1 MRDWTKALRP
11 AAFRGVPFRVDAEAA
26 EGARRLSI
34 SPIAYAETSVIEDMG
49 REPRIVS
56 LSAYVVGDTADAAAL
71 ALSGALDAKGA
82 ALLALPMLRPMR
94 ARVQAWRLARERSR
108 GGYVAFEITFIEEGL
123 SAVPFGPVP
132 GAGPIADIMSAGAA
146 IIGTALVAAMRG
158 ASPSRESG
166 STRAAERA
174 ATRMAEIGPLPTG
187 GDTVAPSTAA
197 ATEALAEAA
206 GSIAAD
212 PIGFAATLV
221 IGWRRVALDSNP
233 LALFS
238 ALPAELAAPGEGAA
252 GLAERAAM
260 VGALSIAA
268 MRRTYAA
275 RQDASRA
282 REALRLAADD
292 TLAAVG
298 DLGAEAFHWTAAI
311 TGEAARSL
319 SRTAANRAPLARV
332 ETPISLSSIRAAFVL
347 YGDPNRAGEIVER
360 NRVATPAFLPVAFEA
375 LTE

>member
-1 MRDWTKALRP
+1 MRDWTKALRA
-11 AAFRGVPFRVDAEAA
+11 AAFRGVPFRVDVENA

-34 SPIAYAETSVIEDMG
+34 SPVAYAETSVIEDMG

-71 ALSGALDAKGA
+71 TLSRALDAKGA
-82 ALLALPMLRPMR
+82 ALLSLPMLGPMR
-94 ARVQAWRLARERSR
+94 ARVQAWRLAREKSR
-108 GGYVAFEITFIEEGL
+108 GGYVAFDVTFIEEGL

-146 IIGTALVAAMRG
+146 IMGAALAAAMRG

-174 ATRMAEIGPLPTG
+174 AARLAEIAPLTTG
-187 GDTVAPSTAA
+187 GDTVSAASSA
-197 ATEALAEAA
+197 ATEALNEAA
-206 GSIAAD
+206 AAVAAD
-212 PIGFAATLV
+212 PAGFAVTLV
-221 IGWRRVALDSNP
+221 IGWRRVALDAEP
-233 LALFS
+233 AALFS

-282 REALRLAADD
+282 REALRLAADG
-292 TLAAVG
+292 T
-298 DLGAEAFHWTAAI
+298 LGAIGELGDEAFRWTAEI

-332 ETPISLSSIRAAFVL
+332 ETPISLSSIRAAFAL

-360 NRVATPAFLPVAFEA
+360 NRVATPAFLPTAFEA